1 MKLLQTNERN
11 LKRNNMLSLGHRSSV
26 GGSSVST
33 KRSTGLG
40 LLPDDDI
47 NSNNSMLSPSS
58 KENRI
63 VSRVRG
69 SSGVKYSSPS
79 SSTARLSYA
88 ASHISSSLR
97 TRRHSEQQQQQNQ
110 QYHLQPTRI
119 YIDTQTIH
127 AIRAEVDALPLPATL
142 SSICLALQSSHTVL
156 ETYVDADL
164 YSRRQENDVDSMK
177 RLEILGSFMSELNF
191 ESPIEKSQRRR
202 DEFKT
207 ACMSLATR
215 GNTTMMT
222 TWDEVQIGLSD
233 IFLFAKFDVNSTT
246 TGEIIGSGGSILS
259 TTPSHSF
266 LRGSSNSSWKD
277 KLSAITTKPSVKR
290 AHRLS
295 HKMARPEPSPNKRTT
310 TRPPNPITPAVG
322 NFLSID
328 SFRDQIMNRMGRAK
342 FLRIFQQGEVRSI
355 PYLDETTAR
364 LDDEIARRVRERPS
378 TVRAD
383 AIIAAKEKADR
394 ERQARES
401 AMKLMRPLTDEE
413 SDIVLEATEG
423 IGPVTQIVASQD
435 ADSVQRGSMQTLR
448 PGQWLNDEVINYFLK
463 NCLAKRDEIICARQV
478 GRKRSHFF
486 NSFFVQTMFD
496 EKNNN
501 PNLRGKYNYKNVKR
515 WSKKVPGKDIFN
527 LKYILCPINLDN
539 MHWTSA
545 VIYMEEKR
553 IQYYDSMGGTD
564 RTKLKGLLEYVKD
577 EYKAKNGGQEM
588 DVSEWEL
595 VSCTSDTPRQRNG
608 FDCGVFTCMFCDF
621 ISKDC
626 ALVFNQ
632 SHIDQCRDRIALSI
646 MKNCAIE

>member
-26 GGSSVST
+26 GGSSVAT

-47 NSNNSMLSPSS
+47 INNNNMLSPSS

-63 VSRVRG
+63 VRFGG

-97 TRRHSEQQQQQNQ
+97 TRRHGAQQQQQKNQ

-127 AIRAEVDALPLPATL
+127 AIRAEVDDLPLPATL

-164 YSRRQENDVDSMK
+164 YSRRQQRQENDVDSMK
-177 RLEILGSFMSELNF
+177 RLEILGTFMSELNF
-191 ESPIEKSQRRR
+191 ESPNEKSQRRR

-207 ACMSLATR
+207 ACKSLATR
-215 GNTTMMT
+215 GNTRMMT
-222 TWDEVQIGLSD
+222 TWEEVQIGLSD

-259 TTPSHSF
+259 TTPSHSS
-266 LRGSSNSSWKD
+266 LRGSSSSSSWKD
-277 KLSAITTKPSVKR
+277 KLSAVTTKPSVKR

-310 TRPPNPITPAVG
+310 TRPPPNPITPAVG

-342 FLRIFQQGEVRSI
+342 FLRIFQQGEVRNI

-378 TVRAD
+378 SIRAD
-383 AIIAAKEKADR
+383 AVIVAKEKADR

-413 SDIVLEATEG
+413 SDIVIEATEG

-515 WSKKVPGKDIFN
+515 WSKKVPGQR
-527 LKYILCPINLDN
+527 YI
-539 MHWTSA
+539 
-545 VIYMEEKR
+545 
-553 IQYYDSMGGTD
+553 
-564 RTKLKGLLEYVKD
+564 
-577 EYKAKNGGQEM
+577 
-588 DVSEWEL
+588 
-595 VSCTSDTPRQRNG
+595 
-608 FDCGVFTCMFCDF
+608 
-621 ISKDC
+621 
-626 ALVFNQ
+626 Q
-632 SHIDQCRDRIALSI
+632 S
-646 MKNCAIE
+646 

>member
-1 MKLLQTNERN
+1 
-11 LKRNNMLSLGHRSSV
+11 MLSLGYRSSV
-26 GGSSVST
+26 GSSSVAT
-33 KRSTGLG
+33 KRFTGLG

-47 NSNNSMLSPSS
+47 TSNNNLLSSSS

-63 VSRVRG
+63 VGVGG
-69 SSGVKYSSPS
+69 SSGAVIYSSPS
-79 SSTARLSYA
+79 SSTARLSNA

-97 TRRHSEQQQQQNQ
+97 TRRHERQQSPR

-119 YIDTQTIH
+119 YVDSNTIH
-127 AIRAEVDALPLPATL
+127 AIRAEVDDLPLPATL
-142 SSICLALQSSHTVL
+142 SSICLALQSSHAVL
-156 ETYVDADL
+156 EAHADFL
-164 YSRRQENDVDSMK
+164 YTRRREKKNDVGNDDDDMSMK
-177 RLEILGSFMSELNF
+177 RLEILGTCMSELNF
-191 ESPIEKSQRRR
+191 EGPFEKSQRRR

-215 GNTTMMT
+215 GNNTKLMT
-222 TWDEVQIGLSD
+222 TWEEVQVGLSD
-233 IFLFAKFDVNSTT
+233 VFLFAKFDVNSTT
-246 TGEIIGSGGSILS
+246 GGTIGSGGILS
-259 TTPSHSF
+259 STPSHSS
-266 LRGSSNSSWKD
+266 LRGGSNSWKNQ
-277 KLSAITTKPSVKR
+277 LSAVATKPSVKR
-290 AHRLS
+290 AHRS
-295 HKMARPEPSPNKRTT
+295 SPKMARPEPSPNKRTT
-310 TRPPNPITPAVG
+310 TRPNPITPAVG

-342 FLRIFQQGEVRSI
+342 FLRIFQQGEVRNI

-364 LDDEIARRVRERPS
+364 LDAEIARRERERPS
-378 TVRAD
+378 TLRAN
-383 AIIAAKEKADR
+383 AIILAKEKADR
-394 ERQARES
+394 EREARES
-401 AMKLMRPLTDEE
+401 AMKLMRPLTDAE
-413 SDIVLEATEG
+413 SDIVIAATEG
-423 IGPVTQIVASQD
+423 IGPLSQILASQD

-463 NCLAKRDEIICARQV
+463 NCLAKRDELICARQS

-501 PNLRGKYNYKNVKR
+501 PSLRGRYNYKNVKR

-564 RTKLKGLLEYVKD
+564 RAKLKGLLEYVKD
-577 EYKAKNGGQEM
+577 EYKVKNGGQEM
-588 DVSEWEL
+588 DISEWEL

-621 ISKDC
+621 ISRDC

-632 SHIDQCRDRIALSI
+632 SHIDLCRDRIALSI